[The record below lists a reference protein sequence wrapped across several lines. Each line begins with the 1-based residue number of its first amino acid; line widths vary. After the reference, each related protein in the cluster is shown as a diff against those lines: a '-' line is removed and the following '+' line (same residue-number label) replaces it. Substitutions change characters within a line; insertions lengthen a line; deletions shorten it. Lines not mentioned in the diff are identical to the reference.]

1 MNLNDNP
8 SRVREGEQ
16 LDITRVQEFLSKNVD
31 GLSGPV
37 LIEQF
42 PSGYSNLTYLLRMS
56 GRELVL
62 RRPPFGR
69 KARTAHDMGREYR
82 ILKALDGAFPHSPRP
97 LAYTEDESI
106 IGSPFYVMERIRGII
121 LRKDPPQGLSL
132 TQSRMKSLCENL
144 VDVHYQLHS
153 IDYQSIGLEALGK
166 PEGYVRRQVE
176 GWSER
181 YRAART
187 SDAPL
192 FENVMQWLIDRM
204 PPDCDKPALIH
215 NDYKFD
221 NVVLDPTNDFR
232 IIGVLDWEMATIG
245 DPLMDLGCSLAYW
258 VQADDSEGLQ
268 AIRTLPTNL
277 PGALSRSELVS
288 IYAQRSGIR
297 IDDFSF
303 YYCFGLFRLAVIA
316 QQIYYR
322 YFHGQTRDPRF
333 KSLILA
339 VHELEKAALRVTEG
353 SGFQRN

>member
-1 MNLNDNP
+1 M
-8 SRVREGEQ
+8 
-16 LDITRVQEFLSKNVD
+16 T
-31 GLSGPV
+31 
-37 LIEQF
+37 
-42 PSGYSNLTYLLRMS
+42 
-56 GRELVL
+56 
-62 RRPPFGR
+62 
-69 KARTAHDMGREYR
+69 
-82 ILKALDGAFPHSPRP
+82 
-97 LAYTEDESI
+97 
-106 IGSPFYVMERIRGII
+106 
-121 LRKDPPQGLSL
+121 
-132 TQSRMKSLCENL
+132 SLCENL
-144 VDVHYQLHS
+144 VDVHHQLHS
-153 IDYQSIGLEALGK
+153 IDYHSIGLEALGK

-192 FENVMQWLIDRM
+192 FENVMQWLIDRT
-204 PPDCDKPALIH
+204 PPDREKPALIH

-221 NVVLDPTNDFR
+221 NVVLDPRNDLR
-232 IIGVLDWEMATIG
+232 IIGALDWEMATIG

-258 VQADDSEGLQ
+258 VQTDDSEGLQ

-288 IYAQRSGIR
+288 RYAQRSGIR
-297 IDDFSF
+297 IDVFSF

-316 QQIYYR
+316 QQICYR
-322 YFHGQTRDPRF
+322 YFHGQTRDPLF

>member
-1 MNLNDNP
+1 MDLNDNP
-8 SRVREGEQ
+8 SRVREGEE
-16 LDITRVQEFLSKNVD
+16 LDVASVETFLSENVE
-31 GLSGPV
+31 GLRGPIV
-37 LIEQF
+37 IEQF

-82 ILKALDGAFPHSPRP
+82 IMKALEATFPFSPRP
-97 LAYTEDESI
+97 LAYTEDESV

-121 LRKDPPQGLSL
+121 LRRDPPKGFNLSKE
-132 TQSRMKSLCENL
+132 RMKALCENL
-144 VDVHYQLHS
+144 LDVHHQLHS
-153 IDYQSIGLEALGK
+153 VDYSSIGLESLGK
-166 PEGYVRRQVE
+166 PDGYVRRQVE

-187 SDAPL
+187 PDAPL
-192 FENVMQWLIDRM
+192 FESVMSWLAQSM
-204 PPDCDKPALIH
+204 PEDSQKPALIH

-221 NVVLDPTNDFR
+221 NVVLDPSNDLR

-258 VQADDSEGLQ
+258 VQADDSEGLL

-277 PGALSRSELVS
+277 PGALTRSELVS
-288 IYAQRSGIR
+288 RYVERSGVKL
-297 IDDFSF
+297 DDFSF

-333 KSLILA
+333 KSLIVA
-339 VHELEKAALRVTEG
+339 VHALENAASQVSASSTL
-353 SGFQRN
+353 